1 MLKRLKVKNYALI
14 EELDIT
20 FGKNLNIFTGQT
32 GAGKSIIIGSINL
45 IIGDKASLE
54 MIRTGEEEGFV
65 EAFFDLNI
73 KQYNLKNFKGLNQ
86 SLIIK
91 RVITKNGRSQAFLN
105 GNQVPIGKLKEIG
118 FLIIDILG
126 QHHHQ
131 SLLNTNKHRE
141 LLDHF
146 ALKNLS
152 IRIILFS
159 FSFNLIMRLTF
170 CVFEIIETISATFFG
185 IDSKRSGQS
194 FLL

>member
-73 KQYNLKNFKGLNQ
+73 KQSNLKNFKDLNQ

-105 GNQVPIGKLKEIG
+105 GNQVSIGKLKEIG

-146 ALKNLS
+146 ALKNL
-152 IRIILFS
+152 REDEYYQLYK
-159 FSFNLIMRLTF
+159 LIEKKL
-170 CVFEIIETISATFFG
+170 
-185 IDSKRSGQS
+185 K
-194 FLL
+194 FLHDLMHSEE

>member
-73 KQYNLKNFKGLNQ
+73 KFFHNYPQI
-86 SLIIK
+86 LICH
-91 RVITKNGRSQAFLN
+91 L
-105 GNQVPIGKLKEIG
+105 
-118 FLIIDILG
+118 
-126 QHHHQ
+126 
-131 SLLNTNKHRE
+131 
-141 LLDHF
+141 LLDMYHSE
-146 ALKNLS
+146 L
-152 IRIILFS
+152 
-159 FSFNLIMRLTF
+159 
-170 CVFEIIETISATFFG
+170 
-185 IDSKRSGQS
+185 Q
-194 FLL
+194 

>member
-20 FGKNLNIFTGQT
+20 FGENLNIFTGQT

-118 FLIIDILG
+118 FL
-126 QHHHQ
+126 
-131 SLLNTNKHRE
+131 
-141 LLDHF
+141 
-146 ALKNLS
+146 
-152 IRIILFS
+152 
-159 FSFNLIMRLTF
+159 M
-170 CVFEIIETISATFFG
+170 IE
-185 IDSKRSGQS
+185 
-194 FLL
+194 